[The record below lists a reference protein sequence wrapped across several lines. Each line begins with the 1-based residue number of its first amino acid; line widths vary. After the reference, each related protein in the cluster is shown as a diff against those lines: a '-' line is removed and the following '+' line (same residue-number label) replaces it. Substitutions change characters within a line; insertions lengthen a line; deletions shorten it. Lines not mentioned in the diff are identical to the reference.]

1 MSDAAA
7 ADTHALSSEEALR
20 DNYATPN
27 DAVIAKDI
35 RHIDAHC
42 ARFIELSPFCVIG
55 TSRNDGS
62 GDVSPRG
69 GEPGFVHVLDKTHL
83 AMPDRPGNNRLDSL
97 SNVAHNPAV
106 GLLFFLP
113 GVNEMLRVNGTATIT
128 TEPEL
133 MERFRA
139 QGNPPRSV
147 LVVEVKEA
155 YLHCAK
161 AVKRA
166 GLWDA
171 SAQIERKDFPSLGQI
186 MRDQL
191 ALDIEAELIDQALD
205 QDAKDN
211 LY

>member
-1 MSDAAA
+1 MSDAAPA
-7 ADTHALSSEEALR
+7 TKPTTENHLR
-20 DNYATPN
+20 ETYLKPHDV
-27 DAVIAKDI
+27 AVSKDI

-55 TSRNDGS
+55 TSRTDGL

-97 SNVAHNPAV
+97 TNVVHNPAV

-113 GVNEMLRVNGTATIT
+113 GLSEMLRVNGTATISR
-128 TEPEL
+128 EPEL
-133 MERFRA
+133 MARFVANGR
-139 QGNPPRSV
+139 PPLSV

-155 YLHCAK
+155 YLHCPK

-166 GLWDA
+166 AIWD
-171 SAQIERKDFPSLGQI
+171 QETHIDPKDFPSLGQI

-191 ALDIEAELIDQALD
+191 ALDIDAELIDQALD
-205 QDAKDN
+205 KDAKDN

>member
-1 MSDAAA
+1 M
-7 ADTHALSSEEALR
+7 ADTTLRTEEDLR
-20 DNYATPN
+20 GTYAMPG
-27 DAVIAKDI
+27 DPVLAKDI
-35 RHIDAHC
+35 RHIDVHC

-55 TSRNDGS
+55 TSRADGF

-69 GEPGFVHVLDKTHL
+69 GEPGFVHVLDKTHV
-83 AMPDRPGNNRLDSL
+83 AMPDRPGNNRLDTL
-97 SNVAHNPAV
+97 GNLTVNPSV

-113 GVNEMLRVNGTATIT
+113 GVNEMLRVNGTGSVSTDPA
-128 TEPEL
+128 L
-133 MERFRA
+133 MDRFIANGR
-139 QGNPPRSV
+139 PPLSV

-161 AVKRA
+161 AIKRS
-166 GLWDA
+166 GLWDPA
-171 SAQIERKDFPSLGQI
+171 SQIERQDFPSLGQI

-191 ALDIEAELIDQALD
+191 ALDVEAELIDQALD